1 MALVSEEVDLV
12 TSNSKDRSNDTSND
26 GSKNGSNAAWNR
38 RLVNVATDPH
48 FWLPTIVLA
57 AGLMLLRWVR

>member
-1 MALVSEEVDLV
+1 MRNMALVSEEVDLAPN
-12 TSNSKDRSNDTSND
+12 NSKDSSTD

-38 RLVNVATDPH
+38 RLANVATDPH
-48 FWLPTIVLA
+48 FWLPTLVLA

>member
-1 MALVSEEVDLV
+1 MRNMALVSEEVDLAP
-12 TSNSKDRSNDTSND
+12 SNSKDD
-26 GSKNGSNAAWNR
+26 SKNGSNAAWRR
-38 RLVNVATDPH
+38 RLANVATDPH

>member
-1 MALVSEEVDLV
+1 MRNMALVSEEVDLAPNNFND
-12 TSNSKDRSNDTSND
+12 SSKD
-26 GSKNGSNAAWNR
+26 GSNAGWRR

-48 FWLPTIVLA
+48 FWLPTLVLA